1 MAGAKTKLS
10 FPISG
15 FPEFTPEV
23 RDVER
28 HWLGILAQI
37 FESYGYANIETPSV
51 ETVETLAS
59 KGEDVD
65 KEIYALTRL
74 AAVGEGSAAKLALHY
89 DLTVPTARYVA
100 KHHGNLTFPFKRFQ
114 MQRCWRGE
122 RPQEGRYREFTQCD
136 IDVIDADTVS
146 LAYDAE
152 MLEMAVVALTR
163 LNVGPVRFQVSN
175 RRIMDG
181 LATHLGL
188 PDGTLLARILD
199 KVDKLSTEQLS
210 ERLTTDLG
218 LDAAGID
225 TCIRYCQI
233 KGGPDAIS
241 DGMDALGLSNPDAD
255 AGRDALCTLL
265 AKVEKSRP
273 ADFVIDGDLAISR
286 GFDYYTGVVY
296 EARFIDFPG
305 YPSICAGGRYEN
317 LVGQFMK
324 RKLPGV
330 GISIG
335 LTRIFTK
342 LLSEG
347 LLEPGRR
354 SPTEVLVAGDD
365 SLSQADAESLAAQ
378 LRATGANVEILPDVK
393 RLDKQLKYAND
404 KGIPHVWIVR
414 EGKHQLKDMTSGA
427 QQDVTVESFA
437 AEKAQ

>member
-1 MAGAKTKLS
+1 MAGGRTKLNFS
-10 FPISG
+10 ISG
-15 FPEFTPEV
+15 FPEYTPEF
-23 RDVER
+23 RDLER
-28 HWLGILAQI
+28 RWLETLAQV

-51 ETVETLAS
+51 ETVQTLAS

-74 AAVGEGSAAKLALHY
+74 AALGEGAPKFALHY

-100 KHHGNLTFPFKRFQ
+100 KQHAHLSFPFKRYQ

-146 LAYDAE
+146 LSYDAE
-152 MLEMAVVALTR
+152 MLEMAVAALSR
-163 LNVGPVRFQVSN
+163 LGVGPVRFQVSN

-181 LATHLGL
+181 LAAHLNL
-188 PDGTLLARILD
+188 ADGTMLARILD
-199 KVDKLSTEQLS
+199 KVDKLSREHLEQRLS
-210 ERLTTDLG
+210 EDLG
-218 LDAAGID
+218 LDAAATD
-225 TCIRYCQI
+225 TCIAFSQI

-241 DGMDALGLSNPDAD
+241 DGLDRIGLSNPDAD
-255 AGRDALCTLL
+255 MGRDQLCALLERV
-265 AKVEKSRP
+265 ANNPPEG
-273 ADFVIDGDLAISR
+273 FVIDGDLAISR

-296 EARFIDFPG
+296 EARFIDYPG

-342 LLSEG
+342 LMTEG
-347 LLEPGRR
+347 LLEAGRR
-354 SPTEVLVAGDD
+354 SPTQILVAGDE
-365 SLSQADAESLAAQ
+365 SLSDAEAHALAAGI
-378 LRATGANVEILPDVK
+378 RATGANVEILPDVP

-414 EGKHQLKDMTSGA
+414 DGQHQLKDMETGA
-427 QQDVTVESFA
+427 QHDIDLKSFVA
-437 AEKAQ
+437 SRRT

>member
-1 MAGAKTKLS
+1 MAGAKTKLN
-10 FPISG
+10 FAISG
-15 FPEFTPEV
+15 FPEFTPAV

-28 HWLGILAQI
+28 QWLATLAEV

-51 ETVETLAS
+51 ETVQTLAS

-74 AAVGEGSAAKLALHY
+74 AAIGENASAKLALHY

-100 KHHGNLTFPFKRFQ
+100 KQHGNLTFPFKRYQ

-146 LAYDAE
+146 LSYDAE

-163 LNVGPVRFQVSN
+163 LNVGPVKFQVSN
-175 RRIMDG
+175 RKIMDG
-181 LATHLGL
+181 LAACLGL
-188 PDGTLLARILD
+188 SDGTLLARILD

-210 ERLTTDLG
+210 ERLSTELG
-218 LDAAGID
+218 LDATGID
-225 TCIRYCQI
+225 TCIRFCQI

-273 ADFVIDGDLAISR
+273 DGFIIDGDLAISR

-342 LLSEG
+342 LLTEG
-347 LLEPGRR
+347 LLETGR
-354 SPTEVLVAGDD
+354 STPTEVLVAGDA
-365 SLSQADAESLAAQ
+365 SLTEVEAEALAAQ
-378 LRATGANVEILPDVK
+378 IRATGTNVEILPDVP

-404 KGIPHVWIVR
+404 KGIPYVWIVR
-414 EGKHQLKDMTSGA
+414 DGKHQLKDMTTGT
-427 QQDVTVESFA
+427 QKDITVSDFA
-437 AEKAQ
+437 ASRPN